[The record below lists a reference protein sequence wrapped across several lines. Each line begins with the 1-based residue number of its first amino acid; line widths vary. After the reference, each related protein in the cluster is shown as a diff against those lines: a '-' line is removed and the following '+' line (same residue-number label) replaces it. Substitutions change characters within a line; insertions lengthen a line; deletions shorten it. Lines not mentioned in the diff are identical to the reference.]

1 MGLGSFLF
9 GGPDQRAIDKER
21 ARALGQSNRFTDYAY
36 GRLGDVE
43 ARGDRA
49 YGEGYGAYRNLLD
62 PNFVDSNIFGRG
74 REGAAGPGGG
84 SGGGGGAAAAA
95 KDPYGDMFN
104 SSEDLAGRFRDFKGI
119 DPEALRYF
127 REYATTGGWSPER
140 RADAMAESTA
150 GVPAVYGNL
159 INDIN
164 RRGAVTGSGLV
175 DGSVARLARES
186 ARAATDAA
194 RSGRLGIEQA
204 VDTGRQWG
212 ATGIE
217 GHHTNDAQ
225 ARLQALGGE
234 GNVLASILG
243 NKVSMRNTDEQ
254 VAASRAAS
262 GAANSLAEAQLR
274 ANLYLGGA
282 GGMSHYFDSDVGT
295 QSDLRGNI
303 LGNNQMTG
311 NQMGGLIQQ
320 SNKPEALNTIAGLG
334 GAAMPW
340 INMFSGPRRQT
351 SSFQG
356 FRNPGSSSAQG
367 GVFGAF

>member
-1 MGLGSFLF
+1 MNALF
-9 GGPDQRAIDKER
+9 GGPDQRAIDRER
-21 ARALGQSNRFTDYAY
+21 TRALGQSNRFTDMAY
-36 GRLGDVE
+36 GRLGTVE
-43 ARGDRA
+43 DRGDRA

-62 PNFVDSNIFGRG
+62 PNFIDSTIFGRG

-84 SGGGGGAAAAA
+84 GGGGAGAST
-95 KDPYGDMFN
+95 DPYGDLFGDSN
-104 SSEDLAGRFRDFKGI
+104 NLAARYRGFKGI
-119 DPEALRYF
+119 DPEALKYF
-127 REYATTGGWSPER
+127 REYAQTGGWSPER

-159 INDIN
+159 INDIT

-175 DGSVARLARES
+175 DSSVSRLAREA
-186 ARAATDAA
+186 ARATTDAA
-194 RSGRLGIEQA
+194 RQGRLGIESA

-212 ATGIE
+212 TTGIE
-217 GHHTNDAQ
+217 GHHTNDAS
-225 ARLQALGGE
+225 ARLQALAGE
-234 GNVLASILG
+234 GNVLASVLG

-303 LGNNQMTG
+303 LNNNMMTG
-311 NQMGGLIQQ
+311 NQMGNLIQQ
-320 SNKPEALNTIAGLG
+320 GNRPGIIGGLAALG

-340 INMFSGPRRQT
+340 LNMFGGGSRSTQP
-351 SSFQG
+351 FQG
-356 FRNPGSSSAQG
+356 YRNPGSSSAQG
-367 GVFGAF
+367 GIFGIQ